1 MEERMKKRDIPN
13 RRPCVTTDVGEG
25 LAVTVSFHPDTGDAV
40 EVFMTGRGKASDN
53 PMQDALYNMGV
64 KASELMQ
71 MDDSPEEPSQ
81 AQAE

>member
-1 MEERMKKRDIPN
+1 MPKKDIPN

-25 LAVTVSFHPDTGDAV
+25 LAVTVSFHPKTGEAV

-64 KASELMQ
+64 KVSELMQ
-71 MDDSPEEPSQ
+71 MEDAPDESSQ
-81 AQAE
+81 AHAE

>member
-1 MEERMKKRDIPN
+1 MPKKDIPN

-25 LAVTVSFHPDTGDAV
+25 LAVTVSFHPKTGEAV

-64 KASELMQ
+64 KVSELMQ
-71 MDDSPEEPSQ
+71 MQDAPDDASQ
-81 AQAE
+81 AHAE

>member
-1 MEERMKKRDIPN
+1 MPKKDIPN

-25 LAVTVSFHPDTGDAV
+25 LAVTVSFHPKTGEAV

-64 KASELMQ
+64 KAAELMQ
-71 MDDSPEEPSQ
+71 MEDAPDESSQ
-81 AQAE
+81 VHAE